1 MLKRIEC
8 KDREEWLAQRYRGIG
23 GSEASAAIGLS
34 PWMNPIQL
42 WKLKT
47 RRAMPQDLSDN
58 TAVQEGIAYEP
69 ILREYFKAT
78 HADQYEL
85 WYHATD
91 ILYQDDCP
99 YIFSTLDAELCDQSG
114 RMGVL
119 EIKNIQ
125 ITNKATFEKWQHG
138 KMPDYY
144 YVQLIEQLIATQYDF
159 SILFAAL
166 HFMNGDTTLRQYE
179 IEKSEV
185 LDDMNWLKPQLATFW
200 GYVERDIMPPM
211 PLIL

>member
-1 MLKRIEC
+1 MLMRIEC

-23 GSEASAAIGLS
+23 GSEAAAAIGLS

-58 TAVQEGIAYEP
+58 TAVQQGVAYEP
-69 ILREYFKAT
+69 ILREFYKAT
-78 HADQYEL
+78 HPQYEI

-91 ILYQDDCP
+91 ILYQEERP
-99 YIFSTLDAELCDQSG
+99 FIFATLDGEIMDETG
-114 RMGVL
+114 RFGLL
-119 EIKNIQ
+119 EIKTATPNG
-125 ITNKATFEKWQHG
+125 KAGWEQWSNGNMPQH
-138 KMPDYY
+138 Y
-144 YVQLIEQLIATQYDF
+144 YVQVLHQLIATGYEF
-159 SILFAAL
+159 VSLFACL
-166 HFMNGDTTLRQYE
+166 FSLNGDMTLKSYE
-179 IEKSEV
+179 IERNEV
-185 LDDMNWLKPQLATFW
+185 KEDMAWLLAKEQEFW